1 MSRQRCHNRA
11 RQRRYLLPPVALAL
25 KIPYVGK
32 KLFKLRYVE
41 ILDFGFI
48 STYFLLGMWFKKISY
63 NFTCYRGSRVG
74 GNREQGK
81 KTVKFIKKILLLVTR
96 TTEIS
101 VGEALL

>member
-1 MSRQRCHNRA
+1 
-11 RQRRYLLPPVALAL
+11 
-25 KIPYVGK
+25 
-32 KLFKLRYVE
+32 
-41 ILDFGFI
+41 
-48 STYFLLGMWFKKISY
+48 MWFKKISY